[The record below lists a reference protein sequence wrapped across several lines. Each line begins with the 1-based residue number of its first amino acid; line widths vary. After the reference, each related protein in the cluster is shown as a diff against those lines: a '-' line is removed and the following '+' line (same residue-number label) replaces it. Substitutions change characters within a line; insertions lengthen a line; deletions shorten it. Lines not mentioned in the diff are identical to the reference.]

1 MSKLTVCLA
10 ESAGFCFGVERAV
23 DTVYEVLQE
32 EREKE
37 EKERLP
43 ISGKSLFS
51 SYCYILLQ
59 VFFTIHSSFFTMH

>member
-43 ISGKSLFS
+43 I
-51 SYCYILLQ
+51 Y
-59 VFFTIHSSFFTMH
+59 T